1 MVSRKFFI
9 FIALFI
15 MAIPCNAQ
23 LTINIRY
30 TGEKGAARRYVKE
43 MEKSGIADR
52 IRAVEGCIRYDY
64 FIPAD
69 DPQGLLLIDEWAD
82 QEALNRYHS
91 SPMMTEAAA
100 LREKYGL
107 TCRKVTMFNPLGAAT
122 WPKGAPN
129 DAYAQYFT
137 GQSYRNPLPGGYAHV
152 TFEPGCRNNWHVH
165 HGAVQVLICVT
176 GRGWYQE
183 WGKPAVPLTPGTV
196 IEVPEG
202 VKHWHGAAA
211 NSWMQHL
218 ALHKDVQEG
227 ASNEWLEPVSDEQ
240 YKSVE

>member
-1 MVSRKFFI
+1 MISRKLFI

-15 MAIPCNAQ
+15 MAVPCNAQ

-107 TCRKVTMFNPLGAAT
+107 TGRKVTMFNPLGAAT

-137 GQSYRNPLPGGYAHV
+137 GQSYLNPLPGGHANV

-176 GRGWYQE
+176 CRGWYQE

>member
-1 MVSRKFFI
+1 
-9 FIALFI
+9 
-15 MAIPCNAQ
+15 
-23 LTINIRY
+23 
-30 TGEKGAARRYVKE
+30 
-43 MEKSGIADR
+43 
-52 IRAVEGCIRYDY
+52 
-64 FIPAD
+64 
-69 DPQGLLLIDEWAD
+69 
-82 QEALNRYHS
+82 
-91 SPMMTEAAA
+91 MTEAAA

-107 TCRKVTMFNPLGAAT
+107 TGRKVTMFNPLGAAT
-122 WPKGAPN
+122 WPKGEPN

-137 GQSYRNPLPGGYAHV
+137 GQSYLNPLPGGYANV

-183 WGKPAVPLTPGTV
+183 LGKPAVPLTPGTV

-218 ALHKDVQEG
+218 ALHKDVKEG